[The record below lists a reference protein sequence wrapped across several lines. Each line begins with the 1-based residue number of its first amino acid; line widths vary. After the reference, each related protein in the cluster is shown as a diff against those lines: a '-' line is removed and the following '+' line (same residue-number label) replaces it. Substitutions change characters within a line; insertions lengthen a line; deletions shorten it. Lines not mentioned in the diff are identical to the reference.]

1 MSGSQRL
8 GLWLVTALVAVVGAL
23 VVASGA
29 AAHARLLR
37 SVPGDETRVARLP
50 RVVRVFFDDPVQ
62 PASGMRVVDSSGRDR
77 LAGRPRV
84 LGGGRELVIPLR
96 GGGAPGVVSVLW
108 RIVSDDGHLESGVVT
123 FGVGTAPRHALL
135 RASTPLP
142 AGTAMLRAL
151 FFGGLLLAVGAAGY
165 VVAQGRRRRS
175 DRRLLGLLAGAHAAA
190 FAGALGLALGG
201 PPGTRF
207 DVAYAVGAAIAAAGL
222 AAALAALRRPALRV
236 AALATALVLL
246 PVPTLAGHALDAGQP
261 RAASV
266 ALDLLH
272 VGTASVWTGGVA
284 MLLLDLAE
292 EHARADRLRR
302 FSAVALPSVAV
313 LAGTGAAR
321 AYFEL
326 DSFAQL
332 WSTGYGRVL
341 LVKSALLLV
350 LVGLGWRN
358 RRRLA
363 ARVVAP
369 LAWRRPLGV
378 ELVLL
383 ASLVVAVALLTS
395 LAPGVTR
402 GGAATRSAETVTTG
416 PLRFPHGDYVVQA
429 QEAGDLAVVLWAT
442 PGPRRTRLRV
452 SVVDPAQRGLSGL
465 SLSATAA
472 GRIERLAPCGFGCYA
487 GAVPSARI
495 VALSLAKRGQP
506 AERLAFRVPARAVP
520 AAALVA
526 HADRVYRAL
535 RSLTIHERLA
545 SGPRDVIHTTFHVV
559 APDRLVY
566 TIAGG
571 PQAVI
576 VGGRR
581 WDRAS
586 PHGRWTRSAQS
597 PLREPQ
603 PFWGDG
609 PIRDAHVLVEKGA
622 VLVVSFFAPAIPA
635 WFTVDLDRHTFRTSG
650 LEMTAAAHF
659 MHHRYSGFDAPIS
672 VEPPRVAGKR

>member
-8 GLWLVTALVAVVGAL
+8 RLWLVAALVAVVGAL

-50 RVVRVFFDDPVQ
+50 SVLRVFFDDPVQ
-62 PASGMRVVDSSGRDR
+62 PTSGTRVVDSSGGSR

-84 LGGGRELVIPLR
+84 LGDGRELVIPLR
-96 GGGAPGVVSVLW
+96 GGGRPGVVSVLW

-123 FGVGTAPRHALL
+123 FGVGTAPHRALL
-135 RASTPLP
+135 HASTPLP
-142 AGTAMLRAL
+142 AEAAILRAL
-151 FFGGLLLAVGAAGY
+151 FFGGLLSAVGAVGY
-165 VVAQGRRRRS
+165 VLAQGRRGRFG
-175 DRRLLGLLAGAHAAA
+175 RRLLGLLAGAHAAA

-207 DVAYAVGAAIAAAGL
+207 DIAYEVGAAIAAAGL
-222 AAALAALRRPALRV
+222 VAAVAAVPRPALRV
-236 AALATALVLL
+236 VALAAALVLL

-272 VGTASVWTGGVA
+272 VAAASVWTGGVA
-284 MLLLDLAE
+284 MLLLDLGE
-292 EHARADRLRR
+292 ERARADRLRR
-302 FSAVALPSVAV
+302 FSAVALPAVAV

-326 DSFAQL
+326 DSLGQL

-341 LVKSALLLV
+341 LVKGGLLLV
-350 LVGLGWRN
+350 LVGFGWRN

-363 ARVVAP
+363 ARMFAP
-369 LAWRRPLGV
+369 LAWRRPLGL
-378 ELVLL
+378 ELALL
-383 ASLVVAVALLTS
+383 GSLVVAVALLTS
-395 LAPGVTR
+395 LAPGVAR
-402 GGAATRSAETVTTG
+402 RAAATRSAATVTTG
-416 PLRFPHGDYVVQA
+416 PLRFPRGDYVVQA
-429 QEAGDLAVVLWAT
+429 QEAGDLAVVLWAA

-465 SLSATAA
+465 SLSAAAA
-472 GRIERLAPCGFGCYA
+472 GRTERLAPCGFGCYA
-487 GAVPSARI
+487 GSVPSASRI
-495 VALSLAKRGQP
+495 VLRLGKPGQP
-506 AERLAFRVPARAVP
+506 AERLAFRIPAKPVP

-526 HADRVYRAL
+526 RADRVYRAL

-559 APDRLVY
+559 APDRLAY

-609 PIRDAHVLVEKGA
+609 PIRDAHVLAERGA

-635 WFTVDLDRHTFRTSG
+635 WFTVDLDRRTFRTSG

-659 MHHRYSGFDAPIS
+659 MHHRYSGFDAPAS

>member
-1 MSGSQRL
+1 L
-8 GLWLVTALVAVVGAL
+8 LVAGLVAVVGAL

-62 PASGMRVVDSSGRDR
+62 PASGMRVVDSSGGNR

-84 LGGGRELVIPLR
+84 LGGGRELVIPVR
-96 GGGAPGVVSVLW
+96 GGGRPGVVSVLW

-123 FGVGTAPRHALL
+123 FGVGTAPRRALL
-135 RASTPLP
+135 HASSPLP
-142 AGTAMLRAL
+142 AGTAILRAL
-151 FFGGLLLAVGAAGY
+151 FFGGLLSGVGAVGY

-175 DRRLLGLLAGAHAAA
+175 DRRLPGLLAGAYAAA
-190 FAGALGLALGG
+190 LAGALGLTVGG

-207 DVAYAVGAAIAAAGL
+207 DVAYTVGAAIAAAGL
-222 AAALAALRRPALRV
+222 VTAVAAVRQPALRV
-236 AALATALVLL
+236 VALAAALVLL

-272 VGTASVWTGGVA
+272 VAAASVWTGGVA
-284 MLLLDLAE
+284 MLLLDLVE
-292 EHARADRLRR
+292 EHARAERLRR

-326 DSFAQL
+326 DGLAQL

-363 ARVVAP
+363 ARTFAP

-378 ELVLL
+378 ELALL

-402 GGAATRSAETVTTG
+402 PAAATPSAATVTTG
-416 PLRFPHGDYVVQA
+416 PLRLPHGDYVVQA
-429 QEAGDLAVVLWAT
+429 QEAGDLAVVLWAA
-442 PGPRRTRLRV
+442 PGSRRTRLRV

-465 SLSATAA
+465 SLSATTA
-472 GRIERLAPCGFGCYA
+472 GRTERLAPCGFGCYA
-487 GAVPSARI
+487 GGVPSARRI
-495 VALSLAKRGQP
+495 VVRLAKPGRL
-506 AERLAFRVPARAVP
+506 ARRLAFRIPAKAVP

-526 HADRVYRAL
+526 RADRVYRAL

-559 APDRLVY
+559 APDRLSY
-566 TIAGG
+566 AIAGG
-571 PQAVI
+571 PRAVI
-576 VGGRR
+576 IGGRR

-586 PHGRWTRSAQS
+586 PHGRWNRSAQS
-597 PLREPQ
+597 PLREPE

-609 PIRDAHVLVEKGA
+609 PIRDAHVLAETRG
-622 VLVVSFFAPAIPA
+622 VLVVSFFAPSIPA
-635 WFTVDLDRHTFRTSG
+635 WFTVDLDRRTFRTNR

-659 MHHRYSGFDAPIS
+659 MHHRYSGFDAPTS